1 MGHDLRYSGVT
12 LSHRTDPSERFFW
25 LALAKAAF
33 SDVVLRGW
41 QESRKG

>member
-1 MGHDLRYSGVT
+1 MGHDLRDSGVT
-12 LSHRTDPSERFFW
+12 LSHRIDPSERFFW
-25 LALAKAAF
+25 LALAF